1 MMLMW
6 MRRKTRALE
15 KVENLYRTATV
26 QKNFPARL
34 YKSNHARSILATF
47 AQHSRKI
54 LASRTACLPCV
65 AP

>member
-1 MMLMW
+1 MMLLW

-15 KVENLYRTATV
+15 KVENLYRTATA

-34 YKSNHARSILATF
+34 NKSNHARSILLTILV
-47 AQHSRKI
+47 SR
-54 LASRTACLPCV
+54 ASCLPCA